1 MPAPA
6 PSPAPAPIASA
17 GPAHAASS
25 TRSLQRSFLFVV
37 GGLAA
42 LTLGVVTYGQLYVLG
57 KAAEKAAEAR
67 LGDLS
72 FRSAR
77 VVSAELKKAGAPPTG
92 DTTDVVTTMLE
103 ATLASITAGSSADAA
118 LIDSSATPMV
128 LATTDSL
135 LRGRPF
141 PDVAGLARAA
151 ESSDTEFEFNGERQH
166 VTIASIGDGSYRL
179 VAYTSNTE
187 VMKPYRLVRLGILG
201 GAAALGLG
209 LVTVLVLGNLFISRR
224 ITQPAARLAR
234 AAEAIAGGDLTVRV
248 PTSGAGDEVDRLA
261 VAVGRMVDDLRNL
274 ASALDRSTRETN
286 ALSGEISA
294 GAEEM
299 AAAAGQIATTASDLS
314 RQSTQM
320 AESITGL
327 ADAAD
332 RLVPLASAM
341 DEGAREG
348 MERND
353 RLRALAL
360 ENRARLDESTSALE
374 ALASDVE
381 ENARAA
387 HALESASEEITSFV
401 TQIRKLARQ
410 SKLLALNAAMEAARA
425 GEHGQGFAVV
435 AEEVRRLAG
444 MSTEAAER
452 TQAVVEGVL
461 GAISQSR
468 EASTRAVDTVRVVRE
483 VTAHA
488 SSSFEQIE
496 SAVQTLEEWTDSVE
510 RTSGA
515 TSQLVRE
522 MRERFEALTSGTESF
537 AAAMEEVAASSQEQS
552 ASTEEIAAAASTLS
566 SAADTLQR
574 LVANLRVEEG
584 ETVAG

>member
-1 MPAPA
+1 MPDPSATSAP
-6 PSPAPAPIASA
+6 PSTAARSA
-17 GPAHAASS
+17 TQSGS
-25 TRSLQRSFLFVV
+25 TRSLQRSFLLVV
-37 GGLAA
+37 GGVAA
-42 LTLGVVTYGQLYVLG
+42 LTLGVVTYGQLTVLAQ
-57 KAAEKAAEAR
+57 AAEQAAEAR

-72 FRSAR
+72 FRGAR
-77 VVSAELKKAGAPPTG
+77 LVGSEVRKASTPLTG
-92 DTTDVVTTMLE
+92 DTTDVTTSMLE
-103 ATLASITAGSSADAA
+103 ATLASITAGTNANAA
-118 LIDSSATPMV
+118 LIDSSATPRV
-128 LATTDSL
+128 LATSDSL
-135 LRGRPF
+135 LRGRTF
-141 PDVAGLARAA
+141 PDAARLTQAS
-151 ESSDTEFEFNGERQH
+151 ESGEFDFEFGGDRQH
-166 VTIASIGDGSYRL
+166 AVVASIGEGRYRL
-179 VAYTSNTE
+179 VAYTSNAE
-187 VMKPYRLVRLGILG
+187 VMKPYRLVRLGIWG
-201 GAAALGLG
+201 GAAALGVG
-209 LVTVLVLGNLFISRR
+209 LLVVLFMGNLFISRR
-224 ITQPAARLAR
+224 ITQPADRLAR
-234 AAEAIAGGDLTVRV
+234 AAEKIAGGDLTVRV
-248 PTSGAGDEVDRLA
+248 PASGAGDEVDRLA
-261 VAVGRMVDDLRNL
+261 IAIGRMVDDLRNL
-274 ASALDRSTRETN
+274 ATALNSSTRETN
-286 ALSGEISA
+286 SLSGEISA

-320 AESITGL
+320 AESITDL
-327 ADAAD
+327 ADSAE

-374 ALASDVE
+374 ALSNDVE

-387 HALESASEEITSFV
+387 HSLESASEEITSFV

-461 GAISQSR
+461 GAITQSR
-468 EASTRAVDTVRVVRE
+468 EASSRAVDTVRVVRA
-483 VTAHA
+483 VTSHA

-496 SAVQTLEEWTDSVE
+496 SAVHTLEEWTDSVE

-522 MRERFEALTSGTESF
+522 MRERFEALTAGTESF

-574 LVANLRVEEG
+574 LVTNLRIEDAATAVS
-584 ETVAG
+584 